1 MTDLLNSSNIS
12 SNFTEDMI
20 DLSSL
25 ADLSNMTDPSNG
37 TMEYF
42 CFGHVTKTEAYYIFL
57 VREFTCSMYRLW
69 SKCLHGR
76 VHSQSH
82 MKYIVV
88 PFSPTPLVLFIRPLP
103 SSSLTPL
110 SSSLL
115 PSPLSSPL
123 LPSSP
128 LSFPLLPSPFLFSP
142 LLPSPL
148 SSPLLPSSPLFSP
161 LLSSSPLSTPSVH
174 HSGFV
179 VPLDFLQSDNFQ
191 ISPDCLGHT

>member
-42 CFGHVTKTEAYYIFL
+42 CFGHVTKKEAYYIFL

-103 SSSLTPL
+103 SSPLPPL

-128 LSFPLLPSPFLFSP
+128 LSFPLLPSQHPQSITVV
-142 LLPSPL
+142 LLCPWTFFNLTTSKYL
-148 SSPLLPSSPLFSP
+148 QIVSAILRNIGEMTIF
-161 LLSSSPLSTPSVH
+161 LLSSFCKLHAYIV
-174 HSGFV
+174 
-179 VPLDFLQSDNFQ
+179 NAEWQ
-191 ISPDCLGHT
+191 IEAIL